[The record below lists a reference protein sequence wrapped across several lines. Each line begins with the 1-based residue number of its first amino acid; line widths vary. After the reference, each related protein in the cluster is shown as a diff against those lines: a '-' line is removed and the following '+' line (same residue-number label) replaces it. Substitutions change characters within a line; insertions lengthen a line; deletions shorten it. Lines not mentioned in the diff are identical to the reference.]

1 MAEIPSYLQPSPAT
15 AAPAPEQPIVQANA
29 PTPGSVALMRLQDK
43 AIVHVP
49 ITDVDTAVR
58 SGIYAPMKDAEFHVV
73 DEQGNVSTTQGQHLH
88 DVLNAG
94 LKIED
99 ARDTHHR
106 EVTQKYGDSSLRAF
120 GEAAAS
126 SATFGASDVASRLAG
141 VPAADLAGREEANP
155 VASGL
160 GMAAGFVPGLFTGGA
175 EAGLAAKS
183 LSMVG
188 KPVAA
193 ASKAAAAAEKAVVS
207 TIFKQGAAAGVEKTA
222 LRNIT
227 EKMVAGGVGGL
238 VEGMFLG
245 TGQLIHEAALGSAE
259 LNAESL
265 LSHATVGGLIGG
277 AFGASVG
284 GAIAGLSYAGKYAA
298 KGADAALSGFTN
310 REKAAFEVMGYTP
323 SQIAKTEARRPG
335 FGSDL
340 ANFMEKDL
348 KLAATDSTESLV
360 QKIDAVKETAG
371 KGIGATIQAAD
382 DLAANIPGV
391 RLNAKDLNVE
401 LATRLEEKFLSKES
415 TDVIAKREQKQ
426 IQQFYDDL
434 IVNKADKEL
443 TIKELQSLR
452 QTADL
457 RSKMEKLQ
465 EQRTPIQEAYY
476 EARNF
481 YAEKLREQMKV
492 VSERGGAE
500 QLYSE
505 FVKNNKLFSM
515 SKEVENK
522 LATKAAKGEH
532 LNAVAT
538 TAFGMATGAISSQDL
553 TGAGLGG
560 LTALAGRKFL
570 QSDIRR
576 NLVVMGKIEKAQMT
590 MDKVMKT
597 AVKSFFEPASKVVE
611 PAVLKTLQS
620 HELGKDLEGKKPANM
635 SAAYLNFKKTMSA
648 YAQNP
653 EAFMQKV
660 NRSTSLLQFAAPNTA
675 SILDAKTVKA
685 MMFLGQKMPKQHST
699 PGVLDVL
706 KKPKMPSNYDL
717 AKFHRYLTAVDDPKS
732 VVRDLASGRISHEG
746 IEALR
751 EVYPTLYSKLQDKI
765 VDQLQTSG
773 HELPYNRRVQ
783 LGSLFGIAADDSM
796 LPQNVLAL
804 QANFGQQPQADGAQ
818 EPVINPSG
826 SGMNKLGAADRA
838 ASDTEKI
845 GKA

>member
-29 PTPGSVALMRLQDK
+29 PTPGSVALMRVQDK

-99 ARDTHHR
+99 ARDTHAR
-106 EVTQKYGDSSLRAF
+106 EVQAKYGDSSLRAF

-160 GMAAGFVPGLFTGGA
+160 GTVAGFVPGLFTGGA

-193 ASKAAAAAEKAVVS
+193 ASKAAAAAEKAVVG

-238 VEGMFLG
+238 VEGTFLG
-245 TGQLIHEAALGSAE
+245 TGQLVHEAALGSAE

-284 GAIAGLSYAGKYAA
+284 GAIAGLSYAGKYAS
-298 KGADAALSGFTN
+298 KTADAVLSGFTN
-310 REKAAFEVMGYTP
+310 VEKTAFEAAGFTP
-323 SQIAKTEARRPG
+323 SQIAKKEKMQPG

-340 ANFMEKDL
+340 ANYMKNDL
-348 KLAATDSTESLV
+348 KWATTETAESAA
-360 QKIDAVKETAG
+360 QKNAAIQETAG
-371 KGIGATIQAAD
+371 RGIGATIEAAD
-382 DLAANIPGV
+382 DLAAHIPGV
-391 RLNAKDLNVE
+391 RPNAKNLNME
-401 LATRLEEKFLSKES
+401 LADHIYEKFLSKET
-415 TDVIAKREQKQ
+415 TDVIAQREQKQ
-426 IQQFYDDL
+426 IQQFYSDL
-434 IVNKADKEL
+434 VENKIDKEL

-481 YAEKLREQMKV
+481 YADKLRDQMKV
-492 VSERGGAE
+492 VAERGGAE
-500 QLYSE
+500 QLYGE

-515 SKEVENK
+515 SKQIEDK
-522 LATKAAKGEH
+522 LAAKAAKGEQ

-538 TAFGMATGAISSQDL
+538 AAFGMATGALSSQDL
-553 TGAGLGG
+553 SGAGLGG
-560 LTALAGRKFL
+560 LSALAGRKFL
-570 QSDIRR
+570 QSDIRK

-590 MDKVMKT
+590 MDKVMNS
-597 AVKSFFEPASKVVE
+597 AVKSFFKPAGKVLEPSA
-611 PAVLKTLQS
+611 LKT
-620 HELGKDLEGKKPANM
+620 HELGKDMDGKKPANM

-648 YAQNP
+648 YEQNP
-653 EAFMQKV
+653 EAFMQKL

-717 AKFHRYLTAVDDPKS
+717 AKFHRYLTAVDDPKT
-732 VVRDLASGRISHEG
+732 VVHDLQNGRISHEG
-746 IEALR
+746 VEALK

-765 VDQLQTSG
+765 VDGLQTSG
-773 HELPYNRRVQ
+773 HDLPYNRRVQ

-796 LPQNVLAL
+796 LPQNVLSL
-804 QANFGQQPQADGAQ
+804 QANFGQQPTQDGSQ
-818 EPVINPSG
+818 EPVIKPRG
-826 SGMNKLGAADRA
+826 GGMNKLGAADRA